1 MPFGS
6 TSWRR
11 LLGCWWLP
19 KSFFGCAAALA
30 STVPNSIML
39 MTNAVFSARSARARS
54 RSTPRKPPNMRQPQR
69 HHENRLVVDVP
80 QTRSKGPVVIH
91 VRNLRGCGSQ
101 VCCGGECYVHGLYIQ
116 ERNIFKKNSL
126 IMWRAGES

>member
-30 STVPNSIML
+30 SAVPNSIML
-39 MTNAVFSARSARARS
+39 MTNAVFFCQG
-54 RSTPRKPPNMRQPQR
+54 TPQVDSKKATK
-69 HHENRLVVDVP
+69 HETAP
-80 QTRSKGPVVIH
+80 AAP
-91 VRNLRGCGSQ
+91 
-101 VCCGGECYVHGLYIQ
+101 
-116 ERNIFKKNSL
+116 
-126 IMWRAGES
+126 